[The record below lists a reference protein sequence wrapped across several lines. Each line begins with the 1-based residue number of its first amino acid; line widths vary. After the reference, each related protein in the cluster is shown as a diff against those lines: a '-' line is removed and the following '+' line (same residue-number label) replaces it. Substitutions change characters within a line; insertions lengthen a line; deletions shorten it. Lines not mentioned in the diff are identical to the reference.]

1 MDLDFIQE
9 NLGNF
14 ATFGKNVGKAF
25 QEIPLLLKGFVD
37 FFDNFGNLSSNAEF
51 TSSKEFTGKE

>member
-25 QEIPLLLKGFVD
+25 QEIPLLLKGFVE
-37 FFDNFGNLSSNAEF
+37 FFDNFGTLSSNAEF
-51 TSSKEFTGKE
+51 TSSKDS